1 MSFGIRFLSLC
12 LSCHPLYK
20 CDQDILELIFITY
33 TFLPCLSPTNHQSFR
48 SYETS
53 CLPLVNGCFFM
64 MFSRYLSSYTLFAH
78 IFRLL
83 PWIVNYKPRPLAVP
97 PSRIYPPIQSRVSGW
112 ATIIIVEYHSRAV
125 HCFRLQLLAGASNQV
140 VNLCKPENSMVWYV
154 TKRREHGN
162 FVNYE
167 KLFIKVNG
175 CSHALTSAGKELFV
189 NQKMVILVKLRILSV
204 DSYILVCF
212 FL

>member
-83 PWIVNYKPRPLAVP
+83 PWIVNYKPRPLCSASISHLPTHSESGEWVGDNHYCRISQP
-97 PSRIYPPIQSRVSGW
+97 CGSLLPTAAASRS
-112 ATIIIVEYHSRAV
+112 
-125 HCFRLQLLAGASNQV
+125 
-140 VNLCKPENSMVWYV
+140 
-154 TKRREHGN
+154 
-162 FVNYE
+162 
-167 KLFIKVNG
+167 
-175 CSHALTSAGKELFV
+175 
-189 NQKMVILVKLRILSV
+189 
-204 DSYILVCF
+204 
-212 FL
+212 